1 MAKEQINIL
10 HGKRS
15 EARLN
20 HSPDVEE
27 ERNFAGDGNQF
38 DRGFVIGSINV
49 SNHRFSLY
57 KTNNDRMSVCIR
69 SYAGV

>member
-38 DRGFVIGSINV
+38 DRGFVIGFWLSSAGLSVGEVASFALTIIRV
-49 SNHRFSLY
+49 
-57 KTNNDRMSVCIR
+57 DR
-69 SYAGV
+69 